1 MSTPFFKSK
10 IYIYIILAVAS
21 FVIYAQSL
29 KYEYTFY
36 DDVTLIQDNKDWF
49 SDISNL
55 PKLFTTSVFRN
66 DAANDNFYRPV
77 LMLSFFTDT
86 QLGGENIFHVTNIL
100 LHMLCCIILFRLL
113 LLFEINFQL
122 SSALAF
128 LFCIHP
134 LNVAAIAWLPGRNDS
149 LLALLVSASFFFFV
163 KFRQGNLFKHG
174 AFAAAFYFAALFT
187 KESALLFFPMFIL
200 YDFLYVKKYSFIYYA
215 SIIISIVIYFS
226 ARQSVIHHVENPPA
240 SFFISA
246 MFNNLPA
253 IFIYLGKM
261 IFPFNLST
269 YPTIKDSTILY
280 GIIVV
285 VLILIAAYTTFKKN
299 YKTIFLFICWTIF
312 SLAPVLIPSND
323 NIEMGLLEHRSY
335 LSLMGFI
342 LLFAIVIN
350 GIYQLNRFRIYAL
363 AVFTFAFIY
372 FNLRHAQNYKSEF
385 DFYSNAVATS
395 PSSSFAHKG
404 LGIYYQVQNKV
415 IESKEQYNIA
425 LALNPSIKE
434 VRNNL
439 ARLLMNDGSMPQAM
453 SLLKQELSM
462 NPNSYTAC
470 YNLAS
475 VYYQGNDFA
484 NAEVWYKKTL
494 SINPIYI
501 DAMNDYGALLA
512 SQKRIKEATMMF
524 QQILVINPN
533 YTQATENLRLL
544 QTISTQQ

>member
-1 MSTPFFKSK
+1 
-10 IYIYIILAVAS
+10 V
-21 FVIYAQSL
+21 YAQSL

-36 DDVTLIQDNKDWF
+36 DDVALIQDNKDWF
-49 SDISNL
+49 GDIHNL

-86 QLGGENIFHVTNIL
+86 QLGGGILFRVTNIL
-100 LHMLCCIILFRLL
+100 LHILCSIILFRLL

-134 LNVAAIAWLPGRNDS
+134 LNVSAIAWLPGRNDT
-149 LLALLVSASFFFFV
+149 LLALMVSASFLFFV
-163 KFRQGNLFKHG
+163 KFRQGNLFRHG
-174 AFAAAFYFAALFT
+174 AFAAAFYIAALFT
-187 KESALLFFPMFIL
+187 KESALLFFPMFVI
-200 YDFLYVKKYSFIYYA
+200 YDFLYKKKYSFSYHA
-215 SIIISIVIYFS
+215 SIIVSIVIYFL
-226 ARQSVIHHVENPPA
+226 ARQSVIHHLENPPA
-240 SFFISA
+240 AFFIAA

-269 YPTIKDSTILY
+269 YPTITDSTTLF

-285 VLILIAAYTTFKKN
+285 SLILIATYISFKKN
-299 YKTIFLFICWTIF
+299 YKAIYLFICWTIF
-312 SLAPVLIPSND
+312 TLAPVLIPSND

-335 LSLMGFI
+335 LPLMGFI
-342 LLFAIVIN
+342 ILVAIVVNDIH
-350 GIYQLNRFRIYAL
+350 QLNRFRIYA
-363 AVFTFAFIY
+363 VSIFTFAFIY

-385 DFYSNAVATS
+385 DFYSNAVSTS

-415 IESKEQYNIA
+415 EESKQQYNIA
-425 LALNPSIKE
+425 LTLNPSIKE

-439 ARLLMNDGSMPQAM
+439 ARLYMNDGNMPQAM
-453 SLLKQELSM
+453 TLLKQELSI

-484 NAEVWYKKTL
+484 NAEIWYKKTL
-494 SINPIYI
+494 LINPTYI

-524 QQILVINPN
+524 QKVIILNPN
-533 YTQATENLRLL
+533 YTQATENLKLL
-544 QTISTQQ
+544 QTISSQH